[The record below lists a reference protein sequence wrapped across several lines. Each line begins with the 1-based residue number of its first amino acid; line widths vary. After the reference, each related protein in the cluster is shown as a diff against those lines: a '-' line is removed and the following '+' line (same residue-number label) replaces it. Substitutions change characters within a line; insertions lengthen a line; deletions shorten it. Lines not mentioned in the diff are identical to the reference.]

1 MKNSILD
8 FRTLLSIGQDKYTGK
23 VGKEVK
29 KNKSSDNILHF
40 TRNTPLLG

>member
-29 KNKSSDNILHF
+29 KIKAVKISYISPEIHLC
-40 TRNTPLLG
+40 